1 MVEEEETD
9 VFDIALMQLYG
20 EKEDK
25 NCFIN
30 ARFKKKSW
38 GEKYVKTFSI
48 FLFSK
53 FPSTLIRTIVADP
66 QQVLNRQEQTSW
78 APSPPP
84 LATPPAC
91 SSFVT
96 HMTVYLVKN
105 SLGPPFFSESFF

>member
-53 FPSTLIRTIVADP
+53 FPSTLIRT
-66 QQVLNRQEQTSW
+66 NYSSRSTTSFKPPRTDFLG
-78 APSPPP
+78 AFSPPP
-84 LATPPAC
+84 RHASCLFILRDPHDCLFSQEFLRA
-91 SSFVT
+91 SF
-96 HMTVYLVKN
+96 L
-105 SLGPPFFSESFF
+105 L